1 VQLVDGHNLK
11 AVDLHWFRQQ
21 VGIVSQEP
29 TLFDDTIGNNI
40 AYGDNS
46 RDVPMDDIIAAARA
60 ANIHNFITS
69 LPKVSEVTDSLIYIR
84 FFFKIKG

>member
-1 VQLVDGHNLK
+1 VEGHNLK
-11 AVDLHWFRQQ
+11 AVDLRWFRQQ

-84 FFFKIKG
+84 FLKIKG

>member
-1 VQLVDGHNLK
+1 MEGHNLK
-11 AVDLHWFRQQ
+11 AVDLRWFRQQ

-84 FFFKIKG
+84 FLKIKG